1 MMRDNYPEVFFALKG
16 VGGRVLKT
24 FSKRFQ
30 VGQNPGDLANLGC
43 YMRRPQSLIR
53 RVIEF

>member
-1 MMRDNYPEVFFALKG
+1 MRDNYPEVFFALKG